1 VTERLQAHVPSGQ
14 RPSASPSE
22 LTILAGTFNFGFE
35 LFYLADSEAV
45 PAELLSTGRELLL
58 RPLLSGPDT
67 TARSSATK
75 RGIVE
80 SCGSALWD
88 DHAAAS

>member
-1 VTERLQAHVPSGQ
+1 MTERLQAHVPGGQ

-22 LTILAGTFNFGFE
+22 LAILAGTFNFGFQ

-58 RPLLSGPDT
+58 RPLLESGPDT
-67 TARSSATK
+67 TARSSATEPGTTVSS
-75 RGIVE
+75 RPWP
-80 SCGSALWD
+80 SARR
-88 DHAAAS
+88 

>member
-1 VTERLQAHVPSGQ
+1 LVTERLQAHVPGGQ

-22 LTILAGTFNFGFE
+22 LAILAGTFNFGFQ

-58 RPLLSGPDT
+58 CPLLESGPDT
-67 TARSSATK
+67 TARSSATEP
-75 RGIVE
+75 GTTV
-80 SCGSALWD
+80 S
-88 DHAAAS
+88 